1 MVSDSKK
8 REISQMKLDTH
19 FESSPYIW
27 AKVQLAHIEC
37 PYKSE
42 TLKFITLLE
51 VGCWDLYVVCWEKG
65 VRGRGKWIVILL
77 SLYSLQSSS
86 FD

>member
-42 TLKFITLLE
+42 TLKFISLLE
-51 VGCWDLYVVCWEKG
+51 VGC
-65 VRGRGKWIVILL
+65 
-77 SLYSLQSSS
+77 
-86 FD
+86 